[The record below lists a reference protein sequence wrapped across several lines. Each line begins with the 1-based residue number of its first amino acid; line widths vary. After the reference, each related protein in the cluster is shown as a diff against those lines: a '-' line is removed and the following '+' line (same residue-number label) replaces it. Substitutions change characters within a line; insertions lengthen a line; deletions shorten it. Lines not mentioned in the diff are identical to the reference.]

1 MSKPILEEKDILNP
15 NEAIELFVLS
25 RRKFYKLLKE
35 NRKLG
40 FLAMYGSRKL
50 IIRSEFQKYLDK
62 HPELKR
68 RGSCWLAGGV
78 TLSTGFSGGE
88 NPSGL
93 MGNTS
98 LSTM

>member
-50 IIRSEFQKYLDK
+50 IIRSEFQKYLVE
-62 HPELKR
+62 HPELKG
-68 RGSCWLAGGV
+68 RGS
-78 TLSTGFSGGE
+78 
-88 NPSGL
+88 
-93 MGNTS
+93 
-98 LSTM
+98 

>member
-35 NRKLG
+35 NQKLG

-50 IIRSEFQKYLDK
+50 IIRSEFQKYLVK

-68 RGSCWLAGGV
+68 RGS
-78 TLSTGFSGGE
+78 
-88 NPSGL
+88 
-93 MGNTS
+93 
-98 LSTM
+98 

>member
-35 NRKLG
+35 NRNLG

-50 IIRSEFQKYLDK
+50 IIRSEF
-62 HPELKR
+62 
-68 RGSCWLAGGV
+68 
-78 TLSTGFSGGE
+78 
-88 NPSGL
+88 
-93 MGNTS
+93 
-98 LSTM
+98 